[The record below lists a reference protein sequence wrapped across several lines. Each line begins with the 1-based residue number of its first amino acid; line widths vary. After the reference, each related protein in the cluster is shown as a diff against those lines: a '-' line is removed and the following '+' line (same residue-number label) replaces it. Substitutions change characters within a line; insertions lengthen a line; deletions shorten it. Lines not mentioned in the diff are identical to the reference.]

1 MNSSRHI
8 LVAVA
13 WPYAAGSRH
22 LGHLAGAYL
31 PADIFAR
38 YHRLAGN
45 RVLMVSGSDVHGT
58 PITVLADQEGVE
70 PQAIVDRYH
79 AEFVADWEKL
89 GISWDLYTSTGTP
102 NHYAVTQDVFSRLL
116 EKGYITEGASIQLYD
131 PQAERFL
138 PDRYVE
144 GTCPHCGYRDARG
157 DQCDDCG
164 RTLDAIELV
173 DPRSRMSNATPVTR
187 ETRHYFLRLD
197 AFADRLTDWLT
208 TRQGWRRHVK
218 NWAMGMVNEGLP
230 QRAITRDL
238 SWGVPLPPPA
248 DRLGDQKRIY
258 VWFDAVI
265 GYLSAAKEWAQ
276 IRGTPDEWKR
286 WWEDPDAESYYFIG
300 KDNIPFHA
308 VIWPAMLMG
317 YGGLNLPTDV
327 PANQYVTFRQEKA
340 SSSRGVGRSIG
351 WYADRIQPDA
361 LRYALGSILP
371 EQNDTDFSDAEL
383 IRRVND
389 ELVAT
394 WGNLVHRVL
403 SMAHSWCGGKTPEGQ
418 SPGTDDVALLAK
430 VDAGLTQTGKML
442 EKVELRA
449 GLRQAMEGAQ
459 AVNIY
464 LNAQAPWLLR
474 REDPRRAETVL
485 HTALS
490 AINGLKTAFAP
501 YLAFSSERLHEMLG
515 QPGSVADGGWSRSP
529 LVPAALEAP
538 RPLFAKLDEDLL
550 D

>member
-1 MNSSRHI
+1 VNSTRHI

-116 EKGYITEGASIQLYD
+116 EKEYITEGASIQLYD

-164 RTLDAIELV
+164 RTLDAIELI

-197 AFADRLTDWLT
+197 AFGDRLAEWLT
-208 TRQGWRRHVK
+208 TRQGGRRHVK

-248 DRLGDQKRIY
+248 DRLGEQKRIY

-276 IRGTPDEWKR
+276 IQGTPDEWRR

-361 LRYALGSILP
+361 LRYALGSVLP

-403 SMAHSWCGGKTPEGQ
+403 SMAHSWYGGRTPEGQ
-418 SPGTDDVALLAK
+418 SPAADDVALLAK
-430 VDAGLTQTGKML
+430 VDAGLAQTGKML

-501 YLAFSSERLHEMLG
+501 YLAFSSERLHTMLG

-529 LVPAALEAP
+529 LVPAVLEAP
-538 RPLFAKLDEDLL
+538 RPLFAKLDDDLL